1 MIEWIRNKKGRKEG
15 SQMIKNTGG
24 FDASCEGG
32 TVVVSLVGEIDH
44 HNASS
49 LRTGIDKLI
58 YEKRPNKLILDLS
71 KIDFMDSSGLGLIM
85 GRFSLVRELGGE
97 LSVRNPNA
105 NVLKIC
111 KLAGMERLIRIEKS
125 EKSKK

>member
-1 MIEWIRNKKGRKEG
+1 M
-15 SQMIKNTGG
+15 
-24 FDASCEGG
+24 
-32 TVVVSLVGEIDH
+32 VSLVGEIDH

-58 YEKRPNKLILDLS
+58 YEKRPNKLVLDLS
-71 KIDFMDSSGLGLIM
+71 RIDFMDSSGLGLIM

-105 NVLKIC
+105 NILKIC

-125 EKSKK
+125 EKKQ